1 MWKLGRRRR
10 KDVRRVELCD
20 LCDLCAAVIAADE
33 AVRGYV
39 PDSSSAHA
47 TLDWFDGL
55 RLLTACG
62 EEHLERL
69 REEYRRRPFV
79 REELWAAKIT
89 RILTS
94 GPPALGLVELACRT
108 GLHESEIRRA
118 LAWHDRHR
126 REGDGGAP

>member
-1 MWKLGRRRR
+1 MWKRGRKRR
-10 KDVRRVELCD
+10 KDARRVELCD

-39 PDSSSAHA
+39 ADSSAVHA

-62 EEHLERL
+62 EEHLARL

-89 RILTS
+89 RVLTS

-126 REGDGGAP
+126 RERGGGPP